1 MDRSRSST
9 SRHSTSAERAA
20 VSHSRARV
28 PLFAA
33 ALAIHVLGRT
43 GREIVPGMAAS
54 VSVSP
59 FSASAVEEVCKVLA
73 DAVTGPQI
81 PNLIA
86 PLKVAEEPGDGPGT
100 KWKRLFNV
108 VVARQNK
115 SQDGRALVRLV
126 MEVMAPVRFGSTAE
140 FEAIRTRVNERL
152 LLSGF
157 EVREDG
163 KVIRTKAAKTV
174 GEAQHRADD
183 LRAELARRDV
193 HPDVLTFCRA
203 ELRQQNYF
211 HAVLEA
217 AKSVADKL
225 RNLADVTGDGSPLVD
240 AVCFPAASP
249 RVRFNSL
256 VTEWERS
263 EQTGIATLMKGLFST
278 FRNPAAH
285 APKVSWAT
293 SRSDA
298 LDMLTLASMLHRR
311 LDTADVKALVP

>member
-1 MDRSRSST
+1 
-9 SRHSTSAERAA
+9 
-20 VSHSRARV
+20 
-28 PLFAA
+28 
-33 ALAIHVLGRT
+33 
-43 GREIVPGMAAS
+43 MAAS
-54 VSVSP
+54 VIVPP
-59 FSASAVEEVCKVLA
+59 FSGSAVEEICKVLA

-86 PLKVAEEPGDGPGT
+86 PLKVPEEPGDGPGT
-100 KWKRLFNV
+100 KWKRLYNA

-115 SQDGRALVRLV
+115 SQDGKALIRLV

-140 FEAIRTRVNERL
+140 FGAVRTRVNERL
-152 LLSGF
+152 LLNGF
-157 EVREDG
+157 EVRDDG
-163 KVIRTKAAKTV
+163 KVIKAQAAKTV
-174 GEAQHRADD
+174 GEAQQRADD
-183 LRAELARRDV
+183 LRAELGRRDV
-193 HPDVLTFCRA
+193 HPDVLAFCRP
-203 ELRQQNYF
+203 ELVQQNYF

-225 RNLADVTGDGSPLVD
+225 RTLTGMSGDGSRLVD
-240 AVCFPAASP
+240 ALCFPAASP

-263 EQTGIATLMKGLFST
+263 EHTGIAFLMKGLFST

-285 APKVSWAT
+285 APKVAWAT

-311 LDTADVKALVP
+311 LDKADVRQTVP

>member
-1 MDRSRSST
+1 MLR
-9 SRHSTSAERAA
+9 
-20 VSHSRARV
+20 
-28 PLFAA
+28 
-33 ALAIHVLGRT
+33 
-43 GREIVPGMAAS
+43 GMAAPATLP
-54 VSVSP
+54 P
-59 FSASAVEEVCKVLA
+59 FSASAAEELCKVLA

-86 PLKVAEEPGDGPGT
+86 VLKVPEEPGGGPGT
-100 KWKRLFNV
+100 KWKRLFNA

-115 SQDGRALVRLV
+115 SQDGNALIRLV
-126 MEVMAPVRFGSTAE
+126 IEVMAPVRFGSVAE

-163 KVIRTKAAKTV
+163 KVIKAKAAKTI
-174 GEAQHRADD
+174 GEAQQRADD
-183 LRAELARRDV
+183 LRSELARRDV
-193 HPDVLTFCRA
+193 HPDVLAFCRA
-203 ELRQQNYF
+203 ELLQQNYF

-225 RNLADVTGDGSPLVD
+225 RNLAGVTGDGSPLVD

-256 VTEWERS
+256 ATEWERS
-263 EQTGIATLMKGLFST
+263 EQAGIATLMKGLFST

-285 APKVSWAT
+285 APKLSWAT

-311 LDTADVKALVP
+311 LDEADVRAMVP

>member
-1 MDRSRSST
+1 
-9 SRHSTSAERAA
+9 
-20 VSHSRARV
+20 
-28 PLFAA
+28 
-33 ALAIHVLGRT
+33 
-43 GREIVPGMAAS
+43 MAAS
-54 VSVSP
+54 VTVPP

-86 PLKVAEEPGDGPGT
+86 PLKVTEEPGDGQGT
-100 KWKRLFNV
+100 KWKRLFNAV
-108 VVARQNK
+108 VTRQNAE
-115 SQDGRALVRLV
+115 DGRPLIRLV

-140 FEAIRTRVNERL
+140 FGTVRARVNERL

-157 EVREDG
+157 EVRDDG
-163 KVIRTKAAKTV
+163 KVVTARAARTV
-174 GEAQHRADD
+174 GEAQQRADD

-193 HPDVLTFCRA
+193 HPDVLAFCRA
-203 ELRQQNYF
+203 ELLQQNYF

-225 RNLADVTGDGSPLVD
+225 RNLAGVAGDGSPLVD
-240 AVCFPAASP
+240 ATCFPRASP
-249 RVRFNSL
+249 QVRFNGL
-256 VTEWERS
+256 ATDWERS

-285 APKVSWAT
+285 APKVAWAT

-311 LDTADVKALVP
+311 LDKADVRQTVP